1 MMKVAVLVLSI
12 LSLAAPSFAQA
23 ERGYIGGIGGF
34 AVSAASTSPRVT
46 SQDWAFE
53 AGARVAPGLLAFGD
67 FGRINDLSPSTS
79 QPDVATAV
87 STLSST
93 DAVDVVGTARMPARY
108 ALGGLRWQPRT
119 PRRVVPFITG
129 GLGVA
134 HLTPTARFTFTDGTL
149 PNADPAAAPPNSG
162 DDVTA
167 QVSTLG
173 VFAPPAPSTAMMIMG
188 GGGAEFDLA
197 RHWAVDTEY
206 RISRISAST
215 PLHAQGLAFG
225 LGYRF

>member
-1 MMKVAVLVLSI
+1 MKVPLLVLSI
-12 LSLAAPSFAQA
+12 LSLGAPSFAQT

-79 QPDVATAV
+79 QPEVATAV

-119 PRRVVPFITG
+119 ARRVVPFITG

-134 HLTPTARFTFTDGTL
+134 HLTPSAHFTFTDGTL
-149 PNADPAAAPPNSG
+149 PNADPTAAAPNSG
-162 DDVTA
+162 DDVTT

-173 VFAPPAPSTAMMIMG
+173 VFVPPAPSTNLMMMG
-188 GGGAEFDLA
+188 GGGAEFELA
-197 RHWAVDTEY
+197 SHWALDAEY
-206 RISRISAST
+206 RVSRISAST
-215 PLHAQGLAFG
+215 PLHTQGLGFG

>member
-1 MMKVAVLVLSI
+1 
-12 LSLAAPSFAQA
+12 
-23 ERGYIGGIGGF
+23 
-34 AVSAASTSPRVT
+34 
-46 SQDWAFE
+46 
-53 AGARVAPGLLAFGD
+53 
-67 FGRINDLSPSTS
+67 
-79 QPDVATAV
+79 VATAV

-119 PRRVVPFITG
+119 PRRVVPFLTG

-134 HLTPTARFTFTDGTL
+134 HLSPVARFTFTDGTL

-173 VFAPPAPSTAMMIMG
+173 VFAAPAPSTAMMIMG

-206 RISRISAST
+206 RVSRISAST

-225 LGYRF
+225 VGYRF